1 LSDSRGWLRCAAFA
15 LALGASAAPAVAQHP
30 LMALPLDDPAY
41 QQLAA
46 LVRVGCGEAQVSAF
60 RPFTIDQIRGAVS
73 AARSNSR
80 CASSVLD
87 ALERRFPS
95 AERTDERGAPTIEAE
110 SASDTAAGFDFGAA
124 LQLRGT
130 ALRNGELRPFWR
142 DIRPTSDGDPPL
154 VARADLRL
162 SWSGGPRIMAV
173 VDAYGQTDRRND
185 PTIRAK
191 RFRSTSG
198 VIDFAEAYASGK
210 LGPVV
215 VSVGRG
221 REAWLGDPGDPAESL
236 VLSAN
241 GPPLD
246 RILLDAQWTR
256 FQFRALV
263 GSLDDVILTPAR
275 DALPDSVGEQRW
287 HRMLVAHAL
296 TFRPSSRLE
305 LTIGETGLIPR
316 RGGGVD
322 LAFANP
328 LMIYQVTQ
336 NDASPTARRGG
347 GVNLT
352 AFGSVRASIGRASL
366 SGELLVDDIQIDS
379 KDREVFPDQL
389 AWNVAGSV
397 ALPVALPASVG
408 VQYRHTGSF
417 TYLSWSY
424 ANSWQQY
431 DQPIGSELGPDA
443 DMARLFGEVW
453 PSGKLRLSGGFSR
466 WRRGAN
472 RLNER
477 PVPSREGHSG
487 DPFPS
492 VTPVRPEVQRAWG
505 VDAGAQWLGA
515 VLPLTLRL
523 EGARVENVNNATTA
537 SRTFGRAS
545 LSATY
550 RFRYP

>member
-1 LSDSRGWLRCAAFA
+1 LRRTPGWLGGLTLA
-15 LALGASAAPAVAQHP
+15 LALVATTTRAAAQHP

-46 LVRVGCGEAQVSAF
+46 LARVGCGEARVSAF
-60 RPFTIDQIRGAVS
+60 RPFTIADIRRALGS
-73 AARSNSR
+73 ARSEAR
-80 CASSVLD
+80 CAGPVLD
-87 ALERRFPS
+87 DLVARFLPPDGVVAGRDGAAVDSPDS
-95 AERTDERGAPTIEAE
+95 AT
-110 SASDTAAGFDFGAA
+110 GFAFGAA

-130 ALRNGELRPFWR
+130 ALHNGAMHPIWR
-142 DIRPTSDGDPPL
+142 DVRPTSEGAPPL

-162 SWSGGPRIMAV
+162 SWTGGSRIMAV

-185 PTIRAK
+185 PLIRAR

-198 VIDFAEAYASGK
+198 VIDFAEAYVSGK

-215 VSVGRG
+215 LSVGRG
-221 REAWLGDPGDPAESL
+221 REAWLGDAGDPAESP

-246 RILLDAQWTR
+246 RILLDAQWAR

-263 GSLDDVILTPAR
+263 GSVDDVVLTSER
-275 DALPDSVGEQRW
+275 DLIPDSLGTQHW
-287 HRMLVAHAL
+287 HRMLIAHAL
-296 TFRPSSRLE
+296 TFRPSPKLE
-305 LTIGETGLIPR
+305 LTIGETGVIPR
-316 RGGGVD
+316 QGGGVA

-336 NDASPTARRGG
+336 NDGSPRESRPG

-352 AFGSVRASIGRASL
+352 AFGSVRASAGPAAIQ
-366 SGELLVDDIQIDS
+366 GELVIDDIQIDS
-379 KDREVFPDQL
+379 KDRKVYPDQI
-389 AWNVAGSV
+389 AWNVLGSV
-397 ALPVALPASVG
+397 ALPLPLPASIAL
-408 VQYRHTGSF
+408 QYRRAGSF

-431 DQPIGSELGPDA
+431 GQPIGSELGPDA
-443 DMARLFGEVW
+443 DMARLSGDVW
-453 PSGKLRLSGGFSR
+453 PSGRLRLSAGVSR

-472 RLNER
+472 RLGTR
-477 PVPSREGHSG
+477 PVPSRQGHSG

-492 VTPVRPEVQRAWG
+492 TNDARPEVQRAWG
-505 VDAGAQWLGA
+505 AELGAQWLGA
-515 VLPLTLRL
+515 ILPVTLRL
-523 EGARVENVNNATTA
+523 EGARVENANNAAAA
-537 SRTFGRAS
+537 SRTIGRAS

>member
-1 LSDSRGWLRCAAFA
+1 
-15 LALGASAAPAVAQHP
+15 
-30 LMALPLDDPAY
+30 MALPLDDPAY

-46 LVRVGCGEAQVSAF
+46 LVRVGCGEARVSAF
-60 RPFTIDQIRGAVS
+60 RPFTVEQIRGALS
-73 AARSNSR
+73 AARTSSR

-87 ALERRFPS
+87 ALERRFLGTEGAS
-95 AERTDERGAPTIEAE
+95 ESGAPAVVVE
-110 SASDTAAGFDFGAA
+110 SAGDTATGFDFGAA

-130 ALRNGELRPFWR
+130 ALRNGELRPLWR
-142 DIRPTSDGDPPL
+142 DIRPTSEGDEPL
-154 VARADLRL
+154 LARADLRL
-162 SWSGGPRIMAV
+162 SWSGGSRIMAV

-246 RILLDAQWTR
+246 RILLDARWTR

-263 GSLDDVILTPAR
+263 GSLDDVVLTPAR
-275 DALPDSVGEQRW
+275 DALPDSVGERRW

-296 TFRPSSRLE
+296 TFRPSSKLE

-316 RGGGVD
+316 RGGGVN

-328 LMIYQVTQ
+328 LMVYQVTQ
-336 NDASPTARRGG
+336 NDASPTDRREG

-352 AFGSVRASIGRASL
+352 AFGSVRASVGRASL
-366 SGELLVDDIQIDS
+366 QGELLVDDVQIDS
-379 KDREVFPDQL
+379 KDRKVFPDQL

-397 ALPVALPASVG
+397 ALPVALPSSIG
-408 VQYRHTGSF
+408 LQYRRTGSF

-453 PSGKLRLSGGFSR
+453 PSGKLRLSGGLSR

-472 RLNER
+472 RLNDR

-492 VTPVRPEVQRAWG
+492 ITLAHPEVQRAWG
-505 VDAGAQWLGA
+505 LDAGVQWLGA
-515 VLPLTLRL
+515 VLPMTLRL
-523 EGARVENVNNATTA
+523 EGARVENVDNAATA
-537 SRTFGRAS
+537 SRTFGRVS

>member
-1 LSDSRGWLRCAAFA
+1 MRSATFWLHVAA
-15 LALGASAAPAVAQHP
+15 LALALAATAAQGAAQHP

-41 QQLAA
+41 QQLSA
-46 LVRVGCGEAQVSAF
+46 LVRVGCGEARVSAF
-60 RPFTIDQIRGAVS
+60 RPFTIEQIRGALTS
-73 AARSNSR
+73 ARTNSR
-80 CASSVLD
+80 CAGVVLD
-87 ALERRFPS
+87 ELTARFL
-95 AERTDERGAPTIEAE
+95 GAPGGGDNLADG
-110 SASDTAAGFDFGAA
+110 AMVTAAGDTTGFAFGAA

-130 ALRNGELRPFWR
+130 TLRNGELRPVWR
-142 DIRPTSDGDPPL
+142 DIRPTSEGDPPV

-162 SWSGGPRIMAV
+162 SWSGGSRIMAV

-185 PTIRAK
+185 PNVRAR

-215 VSVGRG
+215 ISLGRG
-221 REAWLGDPGDPAESL
+221 REAWLGDAGDPAESL
-236 VLSAN
+236 MLSAN

-246 RILLDAQWTR
+246 RILLDAEWTR
-256 FQFRALV
+256 FEFRALV
-263 GSLDDVILTPAR
+263 GSLDDVVLTPAR
-275 DALPDSVGEQRW
+275 DALPDSVGDQRW

-296 TFRPSSRLE
+296 TFRPSSKLE
-305 LTIGETGLIPR
+305 LTLGETGIIPR

-328 LMIYQVTQ
+328 LMVYQVTQ
-336 NDASPTARRGG
+336 NDGSPTARRAG

-352 AFGSVRASIGRASL
+352 AFGSARMSVGPASFQ
-366 SGELLVDDIQIDS
+366 GELVVDDIQIDS
-379 KDREVFPDQL
+379 KDRKVFPDQL
-389 AWNVAGSV
+389 AWSVAGSV
-397 ALPVALPASVG
+397 ALPVSLPASVG
-408 VQYRHTGSF
+408 LRYSRTGSF

-424 ANSWQQY
+424 ANSWQHY
-431 DQPIGSELGPDA
+431 DQPLASELGPDA
-443 DMARLFGEVW
+443 DLARFSGEVW
-453 PSGKLRLSGGFSR
+453 PSGKLRLSGGVSR

-492 VTPVRPEVQRAWG
+492 TTDARPEVQRAWG
-505 VDAGAQWLGA
+505 LDLGVQWLGA
-515 VLPLTLRL
+515 ILPVTLKL
-523 EGARVENVNNATTA
+523 EGARVENVDNVATP

-545 LSATY
+545 VSATY

>member
-1 LSDSRGWLRCAAFA
+1 MSRALGLLRGAAVAIA
-15 LALGASAAPAVAQHP
+15 LAATAARGAAQHP
-30 LMALPLDDPAY
+30 LMSLPLDDPAY

-46 LVRVGCGEAQVSAF
+46 LARVGCGEANVSAF
-60 RPFTIDQIRGAVS
+60 RPFTIEDIREALAS
-73 AARSNSR
+73 ARSEPR
-80 CASSVLD
+80 CAGPVLD
-87 ALERRFPS
+87 DLLGRFLTVAAGDESTPS
-95 AERTDERGAPTIEAE
+95 TGAME
-110 SASDTAAGFDFGAA
+110 SAPDTVAGFEFGAA
-124 LQLRGT
+124 LELRGT
-130 ALRNGELRPFWR
+130 ALRNGEFRPVWR
-142 DIRPTSDGDPPL
+142 DIRATAEGDPPV

-162 SWSGGPRIMAV
+162 SWSGGPKIMAV

-185 PTIRAK
+185 PIVRAK

-263 GSLDDVILTPAR
+263 GSVDDVMLTPAQ
-275 DALPDSVGEQRW
+275 DLLPDSVGSQRW

-296 TFRPSSRLE
+296 TFRPSPSLE

-316 RGGGVD
+316 QGGGVD

-328 LMIYQVTQ
+328 FMVYQVTQ
-336 NDASPTARRGG
+336 NDASPTARRNG

-352 AFGSVRASIGRASL
+352 AFGSVRASAGRASL
-366 SGELLVDDIQIDS
+366 QGELLVDDIQIDS
-379 KDREVFPDQL
+379 KDRKVFPDQL
-389 AWNVAGSV
+389 AWNVVGSV
-397 ALPVALPASVG
+397 ALPLPLPASVAL
-408 VQYRHTGSF
+408 QYRRTGSF

-431 DQPIGSELGPDA
+431 NQPIGSELGPDA
-443 DMARLFGEVW
+443 NMLRFSGEVW
-453 PSGKLRLSGGFSR
+453 PSGRLRLSGGVSR

-472 RLNER
+472 RLDAR
-477 PVPSREGHSG
+477 PVPSREGHAG
-487 DPFPS
+487 GPFPS
-492 VTPVRPEVQRAWG
+492 TNVARPEVQRAWG
-505 VDAGAQWLGA
+505 AEAGVQWLGA
-515 VLPLTLRL
+515 PLPITLRL
-523 EGARVENVNNATTA
+523 EGVRAENVNNTPTA
-537 SRTFGRAS
+537 PRTFGRAS
-545 LSATY
+545 LSASY